1 VIGDYDTINEFLTR
15 IGHDVA
21 LVATKPVPGT
31 NMDGRPPPRTTI
43 LWPKDLD
50 DIADHA
56 LWLNNFYFSVYINLN
71 PLLREIDEADTL
83 PGNSVKD
90 RLIARRSRLLIDLDA
105 HGDITREQAFDEKE
119 AVKERFP
126 NPLIESDTGNG
137 FALIYE
143 IDFPNND
150 QSKTQIS
157 TLLKNLH
164 AEVPSIDTTVF
175 TAGRLTRCVGT
186 LNRDRA
192 SGDRIPTRL
201 LNEHP
206 R

>member
-1 VIGDYDTINEFLTR
+1 
-15 IGHDVA
+15 
-21 LVATKPVPGT
+21 
-31 NMDGRPPPRTTI
+31 MDGRPPPRTTI
-43 LWPKDLD
+43 VWPKDLD
-50 DIADHA
+50 DVADQA
-56 LWLNNFYFSVYINLN
+56 LWLNNFYYSIYVNLN
-71 PLLREIDEADTL
+71 PLTSSIAEEDML
-83 PGNSVKD
+83 PGNSIKD
-90 RLIARRSRLLIDLDA
+90 RLIVRRSRLLIDLDA
-105 HGDITREQAFDEKE
+105 HGDITREQASDEKE
-119 AVKERFP
+119 AIKERFQ

-137 FALIYE
+137 FALIYD

-164 AEVPSIDTTVF
+164 ADFPSIDTSVF